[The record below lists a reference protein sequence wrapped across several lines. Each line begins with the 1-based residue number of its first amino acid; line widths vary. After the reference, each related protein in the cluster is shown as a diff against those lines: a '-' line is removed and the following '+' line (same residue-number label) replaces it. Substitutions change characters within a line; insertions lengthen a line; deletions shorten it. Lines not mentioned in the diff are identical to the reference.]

1 MREILFTMAMLV
13 CTLCASAQQTIPSD
27 KQLFA
32 LARQYRYGMARDVNP
47 EKAFRIYNH
56 LAHKG
61 NAKAMNELGK
71 CYLNGDGVIK
81 DYGKAFRIFQK
92 ASQLGNVNSKCHLAE
107 MYMKGL
113 NGVVNCKKAYMLYKE
128 AADSG
133 SAQGMYGAGY
143 LLYKG
148 LGVEQN
154 YPEAVKLL
162 EKGAAKKHPGCSM
175 LLASYYANGYDQEQ
189 DLDKA
194 DKFYSKASRDGNSWT
209 VDVTKKGVLD
219 SISKRRSRK
228 GTWKHVK
235 NKVLS
240 TEAMPRLSSTINAQ
254 DVAGRWKG
262 TAYTYD
268 WSGKVIVG
276 EQDVALEIE
285 SLDNDSIH
293 INYYVGDSLSTAYA
307 TVLKDGAYFSKK
319 LTDEQKDYSW
329 TVTQTKFGIKGKNLL
344 AEFKAFDTDNLSFK
358 KPLLAILNREED
370 NLSEK
375 SNGKSTFSIQGIS
388 YEAGNLTA
396 DLLASESMT
405 VSITISSAFGMPTK
419 RLGNRELTQGHNKL
433 TLCTLSQQE
442 YAACIVNVSRKDERH
457 SKKVTVR
464 SHE

>member
-154 YPEAVKLL
+154 YAEAVKLL

-235 NKVLS
+235 NKVLAS
-240 TEAMPRLSSTINAQ
+240 EAMPRLSSTIKAQ
-254 DVAGRWKG
+254 DVTGRWKG

-268 WSGKVIVG
+268 WSRKVIVG
-276 EQDVALEIE
+276 EQNIVLDIDCV
-285 SLDNDSIH
+285 DNDSIH

-307 TVLKDGAYFSKK
+307 PVLKNGTYLSKK

-329 TVTQTKFGIKGKNLL
+329 TVTQTKFGMKGNNLL
-344 AEFKAFDTDNLSFK
+344 AEFKSLNIGNLSFR
-358 KPLLAILNREED
+358 KPLLAVLSRENDVNILSRDSLN
-370 NLSEK
+370 
-375 SNGKSTFSIQGIS
+375 TFSIQ
-388 YEAGNLTA
+388 NLKFSSG
-396 DLLASESMT
+396 LLEMDIAASKDMEVN
-405 VSITISSAFGMPTK
+405 VSISSVYGTLQQALGRQ
-419 RLGNRELTQGHNKL
+419 RLTEGNNKL
-433 TLCTLSQQE
+433 TFRALSIQE
-442 YAACIVNVSRKDERH
+442 GAACIVNVSRKGERH
-457 SKKVTVR
+457 SKTITVH

>member
-32 LARQYRYGMARDVNP
+32 LARQYRYGIACDVNP

-56 LAHKG
+56 LANKG
-61 NAKAMNELGK
+61 NTKAMNELGK
-71 CYLNGDGVIK
+71 CYLNGDGVMQ
-81 DYGKAFRIFQK
+81 DYRKAFRIFQK

-154 YPEAVKLL
+154 YAEAVKLL

-235 NKVLS
+235 NKVLAS
-240 TEAMPRLSSTINAQ
+240 EAMPRLSSTIKAQ
-254 DVAGRWKG
+254 DVTGRWKG

-268 WSGKVIVG
+268 WSRKVIVG
-276 EQDVALEIE
+276 EQNIVLDIDCV
-285 SLDNDSIH
+285 DNDSIH

-307 TVLKDGAYFSKK
+307 PVLKNGTYLSKK

-329 TVTQTKFGIKGKNLL
+329 TVTQTKFGMKGNNLL
-344 AEFKAFDTDNLSFK
+344 AEFKSLNIGNLSFR
-358 KPLLAILNREED
+358 KPLLAVLSRENDVNILSRDSLN
-370 NLSEK
+370 
-375 SNGKSTFSIQGIS
+375 TFSIQ
-388 YEAGNLTA
+388 NLKFSSG
-396 DLLASESMT
+396 LLEMDIAASKDMEVN
-405 VSITISSAFGMPTK
+405 VSISSVYGTLQQALGRQ
-419 RLGNRELTQGHNKL
+419 RLTEGNNKL
-433 TLCTLSQQE
+433 TFRALSIQE
-442 YAACIVNVSRKDERH
+442 GAACIVNVSRKGERH
-457 SKKVTVR
+457 SKTITV
-464 SHE
+464 HNYE